1 MSKPLPGPLSGTVVV
16 EMASIGPVPH
26 CGLVLA
32 EMGASVIRLDRVKAS
47 GLGIAVPA
55 RLDALARGKRSVAL
69 DLKTAEGLEAARALI
84 ERGQV
89 VSTSIYE
96 GAMALTAMIHG
107 FRAAGRWQDGRG
119 DNILD
124 AAASFYRA
132 YATADGAYMA
142 VAAIEPKF
150 YQALLAGLALGDA
163 MPAAAQLDRACWPET
178 ARRFAAC
185 FAGQTQEAWTAR
197 FAGTDAC
204 VSPVLGWAAAA
215 THPQAAALDL
225 FAGEAGAALPRTAAR
240 FSATP
245 CPPPSTAVEAG
256 ADTLAVL
263 QEAGLPAV
271 LIEAA
276 CARLTAQLRPA

>member
-1 MSKPLPGPLSGTVVV
+1 MPLNLVADFGGGAMQL
-16 EMASIGPVPH
+16 A
-26 CGLVLA
+26 CGVLA
-32 EMGASVIRLDRVKAS
+32 ALLAS
-47 GLGIAVPA
+47 
-55 RLDALARGKRSVAL
+55 
-69 DLKTAEGLEAARALI
+69 RATG
-84 ERGQV
+84 RGQV
-89 VSTSIYE
+89 VSASIYE
-96 GAMALTAMIHG
+96 GTVALTAMIHG
-107 FRAAGRWQDGRG
+107 FRAAGQWQDGRS

-124 AAASFYRA
+124 GAAPFYRA

-163 MPAAAQLDRACWPET
+163 MTAAAQLDRACWPET

-225 FAGEAGAALPRTAAR
+225 FAGEAGAALPRPATR

-263 QEAGLPAV
+263 QAAGLPAV